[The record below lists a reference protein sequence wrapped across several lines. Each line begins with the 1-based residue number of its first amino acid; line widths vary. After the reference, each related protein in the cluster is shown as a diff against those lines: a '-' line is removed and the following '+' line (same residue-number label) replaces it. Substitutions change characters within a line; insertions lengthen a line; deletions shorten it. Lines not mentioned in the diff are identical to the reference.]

1 MINIQSD
8 FSLKTHNTF
17 RIDAKTDY
25 FISFSTEE
33 ELLFFLN
40 SSEIWKSQCDYL
52 IIGAGSNILFTKD
65 FHGIIFH
72 SLLQFIEIEK
82 EFDDFVFIRAGSG
95 VVWDNFVEYVV
106 QNNFQGIENLSLI
119 PGTVGASAVQ
129 NIGAYGV
136 EAKDFVE
143 NVEVIDLKTTKKLIF
158 KNIDCNFAYR
168 DSLFKKNQNFL
179 VTNVTFKL
187 RKSNFQFYLN
197 YADLQSKLQNIN
209 NLTLID
215 IRKAIIEIRENK
227 LPDYKKI
234 GNAGSFF
241 KNPVVE
247 FEKYQEILYNYPNL
261 IASKLAEGKM
271 KLAAGWLI
279 EQCGWKQQRTENVFV
294 YPKQAL
300 VICNLGKASGKE
312 IFDFSQKIIQSV
324 YNQFG
329 VSLEREV
336 III

>member
-17 RIDAKTDY
+17 GIDAKTDY

-72 SLLQFIEIEK
+72 SLLQSIEIEK
-82 EFDDFVFIRAGSG
+82 ESDEFVFIRAGSG
-95 VVWDNFVEYVV
+95 VVWDNFVEFAV
-106 QNNFQGIENLSLI
+106 QNNLQGIENLSLI

-136 EAKDFVE
+136 EAKDFIE
-143 NVEVIDLKTTKKLIF
+143 KVEVIDLKTTKKLIF
-158 KNIDCNFAYR
+158 KNIDCNFTYR

-247 FEKYQEILYNYPNL
+247 FEKYQEILYDYPNL
-261 IASKLAEGKM
+261 IAYKLAEGKM

-279 EQCGWKQQRTENVFV
+279 EQCGWKQQRTKNVVV

-336 III
+336 IVI